1 MRAVRPAISSGSPAR
16 RDQAAES
23 AAPRRLHM
31 GWRAVW
37 AAAAALM
44 IVDAVLTYIS
54 VGHLGAVEVVLRP
67 INDFPPLVF
76 AVTVAKIGGLY
87 YLYAKRYG
95 WLNLGD
101 TAVASGQTP
110 TVPIGGRTTITAT
123 CGSST
128 SPVSNTVGTKLSG
141 QLVTTAGAPFPFT
154 AVVAS
159 S

>member
-1 MRAVRPAISSGSPAR
+1 
-16 RDQAAES
+16 
-23 AAPRRLHM
+23 M

-37 AAAAALM
+37 AAAAVLM

-95 WLNLGD
+95 WLNYAVLAILMTHA
-101 TAVASGQTP
+101 TAVTNDLYWLFY
-110 TVPIGGRTTITAT
+110 R
-123 CGSST
+123 
-128 SPVSNTVGTKLSG
+128 LSCC
-141 QLVTTAGAPFPFT
+141 
-154 AVVAS
+154 
-159 S
+159 